1 MYAIDACLRA
11 GHTRP
16 RWRLADLRAV
26 VPWLRDDRL
35 SGISKVLTRLGVRR
49 THGRFALHGPDPD
62 YQPKLAAIDQAV
74 ARARA
79 APERVRV
86 RYAHERPLVRQP
98 SLGLVSA
105 PRGPGPTVPRTTEP
119 GRSICSPGRSGG
131 SGRGRWGWT
140 GSCASCA
147 GCGPPLPPGALS
159 GLGHLAGAPASGG
172 AGGGGRAGLRDRVAA
187 DRCTLDPPDRDAVVL
202 SHAGRGGGHRLAAQ
216 GGQLTGQVAAFLDQ
230 FADGSE
236 VLLRDVGL
244 LPD

>member
-105 PRGPGPTVPRTTEP
+105 PRGPGPTYPTPESASPCGLCPARARAHRWTRTT
-119 GRSICSPGRSGG
+119 I
-131 SGRGRWGWT
+131 
-140 GSCASCA
+140 SC
-147 GCGPPLPPGALS
+147 G
-159 GLGHLAGAPASGG
+159 
-172 AGGGGRAGLRDRVAA
+172 
-187 DRCTLDPPDRDAVVL
+187 
-202 SHAGRGGGHRLAAQ
+202 
-216 GGQLTGQVAAFLDQ
+216 
-230 FADGSE
+230 
-236 VLLRDVGL
+236 
-244 LPD
+244 